1 MSVITV
7 AWLAVAALGLID
19 AFRHSSAEWD
29 YADRE
34 RPFWVVFMF
43 FLGPICVVPY
53 LIFVRP
59 RFPDRAAKQQADQFL
74 KR

>member
-53 LIFVRP
+53 LFFVRP

>member
-1 MSVITV
+1 MSAITV

-34 RPFWVVFMF
+34 RTFWVVFML
-43 FLGPICVVPY
+43 FLGPIFVALY

-59 RFPDRAAKQQADQFL
+59 RFPDHAAKQQADQFL